1 MAAEIIEIKSV
12 SLSPNPVQ
20 TGGKVKISV
29 GLEANES
36 DVNCFYCIFSS
47 ELETSQVTTTATVQ
61 LRKETY
67 FDDEYISR
75 NEHNAFASDVDHE
88 QTRQNKRIE
97 ALEVT
102 VRQIN
107 DLTLS
112 VQKLAINMEHMLV
125 NQTEQSKRLEELENR
140 DGEKWRSISMYVLT
154 AVVGAV
160 IGFVL
165 KQAGL

>member
-1 MAAEIIEIKSV
+1 M
-12 SLSPNPVQ
+12 
-20 TGGKVKISV
+20 
-29 GLEANES
+29 
-36 DVNCFYCIFSS
+36 
-47 ELETSQVTTTATVQ
+47 
-61 LRKETY
+61 
-67 FDDEYISR
+67 DDEYISR

-125 NQTEQSKRLEELENR
+125 NQQNRISDWKSWKTETAKN
-140 DGEKWRSISMYVLT
+140 GEAFLCMS
-154 AVVGAV
+154 
-160 IGFVL
+160 
-165 KQAGL
+165 